1 MAIAN
6 SGKVEMT
13 SNNQIWENFTMA
25 DDSMTFWDV
34 LGQQGSEDF
43 LRNLMERVLEQL
55 MDFEVT
61 NGIQAGRH
69 ERSEARQTP
78 GMGIGN
84 DRCTRGW
91 ARWSC
96 RYRSCGKGV
105 IFRHFWNRADSRNG
119 H

>member
-13 SNNQIWENFTMA
+13 SNNRNLGELTMA

-61 NGIQAGRH
+61 NGIQAGGTSGRKP
-69 ERSEARQTP
+69 ARPT